1 MTFKVFIKAKVLD
14 DLPQSRKKQVAEALK
29 DLKNGFQGGNKCR
42 IEGYKEDVYRP
53 QIGNYRAFYT
63 VDFEE
68 STIVVFDILTQEQA
82 HKKYG
87 RL

>member
-1 MTFKVFIKAKVLD
+1 M
-14 DLPQSRKKQVAEALK
+14 
-29 DLKNGFQGGNKCR
+29 
-42 IEGYKEDVYRP
+42 EGYKEDVYRLR
-53 QIGNYRAFYT
+53 IGNYRAFYT

-68 STIVVFDILTQEQA
+68 NAIVVFDILTQEQA